1 MSRLVNL
8 KNAEQKFRQISVR
21 DDYSLDD
28 RKLIKNRAD
37 EAAMKNKAENT
48 DEYKVR
54 GNPKNGWRLV
64 RITKRTQMRQETN
77 SGGKKM
83 NSE

>member
-1 MSRLVNL
+1 MKDLTEKGQLMSRLVNL
-8 KNAEQKFRQISVR
+8 KNAEQLFRQISVR

-54 GNPKNGWRLV
+54 GNTKNGWRLV
-64 RITKRTQMRQETN
+64 
-77 SGGKKM
+77 
-83 NSE
+83 